1 MGLYSGGL
9 IFGWVYVRV
18 GLYSGGL
25 IIWVCVFSGE
35 LIFGLALLQTCVKK
49 LNFRGLVT
57 LYVERYRLIL
67 FIQAYLL
74 SFKYLNIS
82 AFLETMSPLIELI
95 IPICGI
101 YFLLGCFFF

>member
-1 MGLYSGGL
+1 MGYYWGGF
-9 IFGWVYVRV
+9 IFGWANIRV

-25 IIWVCVFSGE
+25 IIRVCVFSGG

-57 LYVERYRLIL
+57 LYVKRYRLIL
-67 FIQAYLL
+67 FIQACLL

-101 YFLLGCFFF
+101 YFLLGCFLF